1 FGSPRRRQSRAQR
14 CCCTP
19 VRANVWRSSCPAI
32 HRCRNERK
40 YGRGGTAM
48 TNAIATI
55 SAIYEAFG
63 RGDVTAILDL
73 LSDNVAWEPWADNTA
88 QCAGVPWLVARQG
101 KTGAGEFF
109 RFVGQFQIHEFK
121 VLSLIG
127 SEQQVAAEV
136 VIDATVPGGK
146 RYRDEE
152 LHLWN
157 LDE

>member
-1 FGSPRRRQSRAQR
+1 
-14 CCCTP
+14 
-19 VRANVWRSSCPAI
+19 
-32 HRCRNERK
+32 
-40 YGRGGTAM
+40 M

-63 RGDVTAILDL
+63 RGDVTAILDR

-88 QCAGVPWLVARQG
+88 QRAGVPWLVARQG
-101 KTGAGEFF
+101 KAGAGEFF

-121 VLSLIG
+121 VLSLFG

-157 LDE
+157 LDEHGKVTRMRHYVDTAKHMAASPTGSNG